1 MLALVQSPARGGIAS
16 FLGIV
21 RDHQSGRAVVGL
33 DYSAYAPMAEAVS
46 QEIVSEAE
54 SRWDVAVSLLH
65 RIGKLSV
72 GDTAV
77 AVVAASAHRDD
88 AFLACRYVIEQ
99 VKRRVPIWKKEYYAD
114 GSVMWVGS
122 GEAGMRGRRKDR
134 KQESVKIRAGLTE
147 HDVGRS

>member
-1 MLALVQSPARGGIAS
+1 MSMLALVQSPARGGIAS

-33 DYSAYAPMAEAVS
+33 DYSAYVPMAESVS

-65 RIGKLSV
+65 RIGKLNV

-122 GEAGMRGRRKDR
+122 GAVGQRGNG
-134 KQESVKIRAGLTE
+134 AGLQLNAE
-147 HDVGRS
+147 ARSV

>member
-16 FLGIV
+16 FLGLV
-21 RDHQSGRAVVGL
+21 RNHQSGRIVVGL
-33 DYSAYAPMAEAVS
+33 DYSAYGPMAEAVS

-65 RIGKLSV
+65 RIGKLNV

-77 AVVAASAHRDD
+77 AVVAASPHRDD

-114 GSVMWVGS
+114 GSVTWVGS
-122 GEAGMRGRRKDR
+122 GKAGKRGRIASRR
-134 KQESVKIRAGLTE
+134 GRTAGQI
-147 HDVGRS
+147 

>member
-1 MLALVQSPARGGIAS
+1 MSFLTEDPIDLGCLLALVQSPARGGIAS

-21 RDHQSGRAVVGL
+21 RNHQSGRAVVGL

-122 GEAGMRGRRKDR
+122 GEAREQARTADR
-134 KQESVKIRAGLTE
+134 I
-147 HDVGRS
+147 